1 MAHLKPEIA
10 ALIDLALSISRQSR
24 GWADSLQNS
33 DIKGQRHLNDQ
44 SRQEYTQKRRTE
56 QFLETLERIKRKGNA
71 APSDD
76 SEI

>member
-44 SRQEYTQKRRTE
+44 SRQEYKQKRRTE

-71 APSDD
+71 APWDD